1 MTNVQQESSM
11 DGWGPLYA
19 SVKSEPWTCWL
30 LSDDPFP
37 SARHKQFPQ
46 AAPGPHAQRGLCLLW
61 WARPSA
67 PLLNV
72 TAGIPRIR
80 CSHTPCELLLCSPQ
94 REGAQAPSAQHR
106 CGSPRAPARPG
117 RALTGPRLFQ
127 HSCVGTAICTHGRA
141 DLGFSVSHSRAD
153 TD

>member
-1 MTNVQQESSM
+1 MFSKNLAWMGGAHFMHLLSLSHGPADSCQMTHFPVPDTNNSLRLLRDPMHSVGSASCGEP
-11 DGWGPLYA
+11 GPL
-19 SVKSEPWTCWL
+19 
-30 LSDDPFP
+30 
-37 SARHKQFPQ
+37 
-46 AAPGPHAQRGLCLLW
+46 
-61 WARPSA
+61 A

-72 TAGIPRIR
+72 AAGIPRIR
-80 CSHTPCELLLCSPQ
+80 CSQTPCELLLCSPQ